1 MGRWRAWAPA
11 VVWAVLLL
19 AVSSRPSVPV
29 DLDGGRDKIAHFLAY
44 LVFGVLLARAVAR
57 RGAFLGAVA
66 LGLAFAVVDELFQGL
81 IPGRVPDVSDWV
93 ADAAGVLVGVLLYRL
108 WRALADGAPR
118 RRPAAEPDPSSP

>member
-29 DLDGGRDKIAHFLAY
+29 DLDGGRDKVAHFLAY
-44 LVFGVLLARAVAR
+44 LVFGALLARAAGR

-66 LGLAFAVVDELFQGL
+66 IGLAFAAVDELFQGL
-81 IPGRVPDVSDWV
+81 IPGRVPDVMDWV
-93 ADAAGVLVGVLLYRL
+93 ADAAGVLTGVLLYRL
-108 WRALADGAPR
+108 WRALADGAPW